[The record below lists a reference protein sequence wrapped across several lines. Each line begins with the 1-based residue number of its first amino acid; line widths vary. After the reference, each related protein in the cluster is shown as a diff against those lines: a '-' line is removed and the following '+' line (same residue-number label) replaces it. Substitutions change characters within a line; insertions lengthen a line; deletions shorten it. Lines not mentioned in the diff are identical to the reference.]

1 MRNYYT
7 ERHEIRLHKEQ
18 PEILVSNRRQRR
30 EQHKIL
36 RLCDDFACFGAS
48 HAGSYL
54 VGNDPSGERTIKQKG
69 AKTEFALT
77 YKEI

>member
-7 ERHEIRLHKEQ
+7 ERHEISLHKEQ

-54 VGNDPSGERTIKQKG
+54 VGNDQVASEQSSKRAQR
-69 AKTEFALT
+69 LNLS
-77 YKEI
+77 